1 MSPRNIS
8 ASVRARLLAKAR
20 AEGQD
25 YNRILTRYALE
36 RLLYRVSVSPHANQF
51 LLKGALLFD
60 LWFGLVPRPTRD
72 ADLLGLGPS
81 ELSYLEGVFRQF
93 CNVDAPDGM
102 AFDPDSVRVT
112 EIREQANY
120 PGARV
125 TMLAYLNGAEIGVQ
139 VDIGFGD
146 VVTPGPETATYPVL
160 LPGVAAPVLRV
171 YPRYTVVAEKLETI
185 VSFGMANSRLKDYFD
200 LHTLATS
207 LDFDGP
213 TLVRAV
219 RATFERRGT
228 PLPEGLP
235 LGLTPAFSEDGSKQ
249 AQWSAFLNRNGLAL
263 LSLQNVVTALVV
275 FLGPVLEATRAESPM
290 LYHWS
295 PGGPWQTPDLGSST
309 G

>member
-1 MSPRNIS
+1 VSPRNIS

-36 RLLYRVSVSPHANQF
+36 RLLYRVSVSPYADQF

-81 ELSYLEGVFRQF
+81 DLSYLEGVFRQF
-93 CNVDAPDGM
+93 CNVDAPDGVT
-102 AFDPDSVRVT
+102 FDPDSVRVA

-120 PGARV
+120 PGARM
-125 TMLAYLNGAEIGVQ
+125 TMLAYLDGAEIGVQ

-160 LPGVAAPVLRV
+160 LPDVAAPVLRV

-185 VSFGMANSRLKDYFD
+185 VSFGIANSRLKDYFD

-207 LDFDGP
+207 FDFDGP
-213 TLVRAV
+213 TLAGAV
-219 RATFERRGT
+219 RATFERRRT

-235 LGLTPAFSEDGSKQ
+235 LGLTRAFSDDPSKQ
-249 AQWSAFLNRNGLAL
+249 AQWSAFLNRNRLTST
-263 LSLQNVVTALVV
+263 SLQDVVTALVV
-275 FLGPVLEATRAESPM
+275 FLLPVLEAARAESPM
-290 LYHWS
+290 LCHWS
-295 PGGPWQTPDLGSST
+295 PGGPWQTPVLGSSI